1 MNLLVYITI
10 SGGRVRRGSL
20 EVLARMR
27 EIAAETQ
34 ASLAALI
41 LSDAPDRYVD
51 EVARHGA
58 PRIYT
63 VAHESLKDHL
73 NAPVLAAM
81 QRVIAAAGPDIVAMS
96 SSEAVKDILGALAT
110 ATGGS
115 VLPEALSLDV
125 REGGVVEV
133 SRPVMAGKAIARVE
147 ASEKPVIVSVRPGVF
162 TATEAPVEAEVVPVA
177 LDDLP
182 SGGPTIREIVQAVAG
197 GADLSEARVVVAA
210 GRGVRD
216 ERGKQLVQELAEVLG
231 GAVGSSRAVVENGLF
246 EASTQ
251 IGQTGKTVSPDLYI
265 GVGVSGAIQ
274 HVAGITGSRR
284 VIAINRDPD
293 APIFQYA
300 DYGLVGDLYELVPA
314 LISEIRA
321 SRGH

>member
-27 EIAAETQ
+27 EIAAGKQ
-34 ASLAALI
+34 GSLAALI
-41 LSDAPDRYVD
+41 LSDEPDRYVE
-51 EVARHGA
+51 EVANHGA

-63 VAHESLKDHL
+63 LAHESLKNHL
-73 NAPVLAAM
+73 NAPVLAAL
-81 QRVIAAAGPDIVAMS
+81 QRVISVAGPDVVAMS
-96 SSEAVKDILGALAT
+96 SSESVKDILGALAT
-110 ATGGS
+110 VTGGS

-125 REGGVVEV
+125 RENGAVEV
-133 SRPVMAGKAIARVE
+133 ARPVMAGKAIARVE
-147 ASEKPVIVSVRPGVF
+147 ASQKPVLVSVRPGVYS
-162 TATEAPVEAEVVPVA
+162 AVEAPVAAEVIPVA
-177 LDDLP
+177 LDALP
-182 SGGPTIREIVQAVAG
+182 TRSPTIREIVQAVAG
-197 GADLSEARVVVAA
+197 GVDLSEARVVVAA

-216 ERGKQLVQELAEVLG
+216 ERGKQLVEELADVLG
-231 GAVGSSRAVVENGLF
+231 GAIGSSRAVVENGLF

-251 IGQTGKTVSPDLYI
+251 IGQTGKTVSPDLYV

-314 LISEIRA
+314 LIREIRA
-321 SRGH
+321 ARGQ